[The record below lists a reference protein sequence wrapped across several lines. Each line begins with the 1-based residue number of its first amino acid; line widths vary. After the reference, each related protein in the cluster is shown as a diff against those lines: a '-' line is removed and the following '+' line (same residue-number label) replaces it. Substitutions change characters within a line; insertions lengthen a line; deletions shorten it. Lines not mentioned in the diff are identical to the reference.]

1 MPFMFLIL
9 AFLLWA
15 VVWGFF
21 HANPRGVGRRSLLA
35 CNIAILVSGVALALV
50 SAIPLYGDA
59 LVAKPDH
66 KAVAA
71 YLAIM
76 AGGSAFMIVV
86 AVGGLLRNLVV
97 FPLGKRG
104 QDPFPLAQTEKG
116 PDPFSCD

>member
-1 MPFMFLIL
+1 MFLIL

-35 CNIAILVSGVALALV
+35 CNIAILVAGVALALV

-66 KAVAA
+66 KAVAI

-86 AVGGLLRNLVV
+86 ATGGLLRNLVV
-97 FPLGKRG
+97 FPLSKRG
-104 QDPFPLAQTEKG
+104 QDPFPLAQPEKG
-116 PDPFSCD
+116 S

>member
-21 HANPRGVGRRSLLA
+21 HANPRGVDARRLLA
-35 CNIAILVSGVALALV
+35 CNIAILVAGVALALV

-66 KAVAA
+66 KAVAI

-86 AVGGLLRNLVV
+86 AAGGLLRNLLV
-97 FPLGKRG
+97 FPLSKR
-104 QDPFPLAQTEKG
+104 EKG
-116 PDPFSCD
+116 SGPFFASASEEKGS

>member
-1 MPFMFLIL
+1 MFLIL

-21 HANPRGVGRRSLLA
+21 HANPRGVNPRGLLA
-35 CNIAILVSGVALALV
+35 CNIVVLVAGVALAFV

-66 KAVAA
+66 KLVAA

-86 AVGGLLRNLVV
+86 AVGGLVRNLAL
-97 FPLGKRG
+97 FPLSKR
-104 QDPFPLAQTEKG
+104 KG
-116 PDPFSCD
+116 S